1 MINTTLKSAIPAG
14 NNVIATPYDMTAI
27 GAGSGL
33 IVGGEADTETGRG
46 ELVVVISVTATT
58 FTANFVHPHE
68 KRGWVFNDPAF
79 HPACVMWGT

>member
-1 MINTTLKSAIPAG
+1 MINTTLKSAISAG
-14 NNVIATPYDMTAI
+14 TGIVATPHSMTAI

-46 ELVVVISVTATT
+46 ELIVVTSVTATT
-58 FTANFVHPHE
+58 FTADFVHPHE
-68 KRGWVFNDPAF
+68 KGAWAFNDPAF